1 MAEADI
7 RAAFIAA
14 CKLDVAAL
22 KPGNVHHYADG
33 HGMRAQD
40 FLVSAEAAAP
50 ALCRAGAPL
59 GPRLL
64 DAVAATR
71 AAVGCNTNLGIL
83 LLCAPLALAAER
95 RHGGELAAAVA
106 EVLDGLDRR
115 DAALAYRAIARADPG
130 GLGEAGEDD
139 VRRPPRLG
147 LVAAMALAAPRDRIA
162 QLYADGF
169 TDLFAFALP
178 LLRERLDSGDD
189 IETATTM
196 LYLTLLARWP
206 DSHLVR
212 KFGDSAA
219 QSVTRE
225 AAALLGRLRA
235 APTAPARHALLLDW
249 DKSLKARGFN
259 PGTSADLTVATL
271 FAHGLL
277 RLQEVLEGA

>member
-1 MAEADI
+1 MDEADI
-7 RAAFIAA
+7 RAAFVAA
-14 CKLDVAAL
+14 CTLDVAAL
-22 KPGNVHHYADG
+22 KPGNVHRHADG

-40 FLVSAEAAAP
+40 FVASAEAAAP

-59 GPRLL
+59 GRRLL

-83 LLCAPLALAAER
+83 LLCAPLAVAAER
-95 RHGGELAAAVA
+95 RDGADLGAAVA
-106 EVLDGLDRR
+106 EVLAGLDGD
-115 DAALAYRAIARADPG
+115 DAEHAFRAIALAAPG

-139 VRRPPRLG
+139 VRKPPRLG

-162 QLYADGF
+162 QLYADDF
-169 TDLFAFALP
+169 ADLFAVALP
-178 LLRERLDSGDD
+178 LLRDRLAAGDD
-189 IETATTM
+189 LETATTM

-225 AAALLGRLRA
+225 ATGLLGRLRA
-235 APTAPARHALLLDW
+235 EGAAPARHALLLDW
-249 DKSLKARGFN
+249 DKRLKQQGFN
-259 PGTSADLTVATL
+259 PGTSADLAVATL
-271 FAHGLL
+271 FAHGLMH
-277 RLQEVLEGA
+277 RQEALA